1 MRRYDRGYAA
11 MKQAIE
17 AGEIGT
23 PLMIHSCHR
32 NISQA
37 PGFATDY
44 AVTRVAI
51 HEIDISRWL
60 LDDEYASAQVLSVRQ
75 SKNTQGDW
83 LNPQIMLLTTR
94 SGQRIDVEVQ
104 TDGAYAYDIQCQVV
118 GEGGTV
124 SLPDPSAVVKRAGAQ
139 CSFPIMTDWSQRFIE
154 AYDIEFDAWAKALL
168 NGAPDGPSS
177 WDGYVACV
185 TGDALILSRQTG
197 KPEPIELMEKPSIY

>member
-1 MRRYDRGYAA
+1 
-11 MKQAIE
+11 
-17 AGEIGT
+17 
-23 PLMIHSCHR
+23 MIHSCHR
-32 NISQA
+32 NMSQA

-60 LDDEYASAQVLSVRQ
+60 LDDEYATAQVLAVRQ

-83 LNPQIMLLTTR
+83 LNPQIMMLTTR

-118 GEGGTV
+118 GEDGTV
-124 SLPDPSAVVKRAGAQ
+124 SLPDPSAVVKRAGAA

-154 AYDIEFDAWAKALL
+154 AYDIEFDAWAR
-168 NGAPDGPSS
+168 GAAERRTGQLRPHGMATLPVSPAMHSFSPARPASRKRSS
-177 WDGYVACV
+177 
-185 TGDALILSRQTG
+185 
-197 KPEPIELMEKPSIY
+197 